1 MPKLLLGILRLFM
14 NEIELADVLE
24 NTGNLQGSEVVM
36 EGHIA
41 Q

>member
-24 NTGNLQGSEVVM
+24 NTGNLQVSEVVM